1 MSFLGDAFSIPPKGA
16 GAPAATAPPKPAAA
30 AEPAGKTAD
39 PAPKAAPS
47 AAPPATASEELQPP
61 KPSGPAIPVAPPLPG
76 MELPVP
82 APEAAQDAT
91 EGGLVVIVTPRAAQE
106 VRRIVEEQKLPA
118 TTGLRLGVQG
128 GGCSGFSY
136 KLGFETMKAP
146 LDWEGESSGIPI
158 YIDPK
163 SFLYLSGVELDFQDS
178 LMGRGF
184 VFNNPNA
191 KKTCGC
197 GESFQV

>member
-1 MSFLGDAFSIPPKGA
+1 MSFLGDAFSPSPPSKPA
-16 GAPAATAPPKPAAA
+16 GAPAPPAAPPK
-30 AEPAGKTAD
+30 AGQELLSP
-39 PAPKAAPS
+39 PAPSTGIS
-47 AAPPATASEELQPP
+47 ASIA
-61 KPSGPAIPVAPPLPG
+61 PAIPALATHPDQAQPQASEAPV
-76 MELPVP
+76 EKPV
-82 APEAAQDAT
+82 
-91 EGGLVVIVTPRAAQE
+91 VMVSPRAAQE
-106 VRRIVEEQKLPA
+106 FRRIVEEQKLPA
-118 TTGLRLGVQG
+118 GTGLRLGVQG

-146 LDWEGESSGIPI
+146 LDWEGESAGVPI
-158 YIDPK
+158 YVDPK

>member
-1 MSFLGDAFSIPPKGA
+1 MSYLGDAFSIPSK
-16 GAPAATAPPKPAAA
+16 
-30 AEPAGKTAD
+30 
-39 PAPKAAPS
+39 
-47 AAPPATASEELQPP
+47 PATATEPEAQPS
-61 KPSGPAIPVAPPLPG
+61 KPETPPAPEPEVSVPIAPGLPADGGLLAPAPNVA
-76 MELPVP
+76 
-82 APEAAQDAT
+82 APEAAAEEPT
-91 EGGLVVIVTPRAAQE
+91 AETLVVSVTPRAAKE

-136 KLGFETMKAP
+136 KLGFEAMKAP
-146 LDWEGESSGIPI
+146 LDWEGESEGIKI
-158 YIDPK
+158 FIDPK

>member
-1 MSFLGDAFSIPPKGA
+1 MGYLGDAFSPPPSGV
-16 GAPAATAPPKPAAA
+16 AP
-30 AEPAGKTAD
+30 
-39 PAPKAAPS
+39 
-47 AAPPATASEELQPP
+47 AAPPAKA
-61 KPSGPAIPVAPPLPG
+61 PSVPIAPPLPEASPLSVPDASPP
-76 MELPVP
+76 ELATASGGDAPV
-82 APEAAQDAT
+82 AAAEEPT
-91 EGGLVVIVTPRAAQE
+91 AETLVVAVTPRAAQE
-106 VRRIVEEQKLPA
+106 VRRIVEEQKLAP

-136 KLGFETMKAP
+136 KLGFEAMKAP
-146 LDWEGESSGIPI
+146 LDWEGESQGIKI
-158 YIDPK
+158 FVDPK